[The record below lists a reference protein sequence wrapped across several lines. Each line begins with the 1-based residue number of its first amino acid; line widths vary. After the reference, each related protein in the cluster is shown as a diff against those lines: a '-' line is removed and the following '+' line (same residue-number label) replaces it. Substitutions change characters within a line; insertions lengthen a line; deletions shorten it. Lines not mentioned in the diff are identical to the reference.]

1 MGIEEKERKIRN
13 RNDKK
18 FVFDWNADDD
28 TSRDLNPIY
37 THKHRAQLF
46 GRGHFAGIDVK
57 DRKDRDQFYDKLLAN
72 RRSDAEVARA
82 GYVLYLTAGPLLSNA
97 TGRRSSYD
105 FYALIYFLFL
115 NCA

>member
-1 MGIEEKERKIRN
+1 MGLEDKERKIRK

-37 THKHRAQLF
+37 SHRHSAQLF
-46 GRGHFAGIDVK
+46 GRGHFAGIELK
-57 DRKDRDQFYDKLLAN
+57 DHKGRDQFYDKLLTN

-82 GYVLYLTAGPLLSNA
+82 GYVSC
-97 TGRRSSYD
+97 
-105 FYALIYFLFL
+105 F
-115 NCA
+115 

>member
-1 MGIEEKERKIRN
+1 MGIEEKERKVRK

-37 THKHRAQLF
+37 THKHSAQLF

-57 DRKDRDQFYDKLLAN
+57 DNKGRDQFYDKMLAN
-72 RRSDAEVARA
+72 RRTEAESARA
-82 GYVLYLTAGPLLSNA
+82 EYVPHFCFDMVVRTRRERLLIENFI
-97 TGRRSSYD
+97 
-105 FYALIYFLFL
+105 FYFSF
-115 NCA
+115 CQ